1 MSDNEQQV
9 QSRPQ
14 SPEFAPQAQRSPSRQ
29 RRGRSRTP
37 RSQSIGSEA
46 SMEEAPPPQARRRRR
61 GGQGGQQG
69 GLGGGLPAV
78 GEVDDLGTYILFLR
92 SDRAIG

>member
-1 MSDNEQQV
+1 MSDNEQQK
-9 QSRPQ
+9 SRPQ
-14 SPEFAPQAQRSPSRQ
+14 SPEFAPQPARSQSRQ

-61 GGQGGQQG
+61 GGQGGQQQ
-69 GLGGGLPAV
+69 GGGLPAV
-78 GEVDDLGTYILFLR
+78 GEVDDLGAYLPFFQYI
-92 SDRAIG
+92 